1 MNSSPDNPAVALD
14 EVSKLY
20 GRFAALRMVSG
31 EFAAGRLYLILGEN
45 GAGKSTLLRVI
56 AGLIEPS
63 HGKLTILGSSDR
75 NAVKPQ
81 LGYMAHASML
91 YDELSG
97 RENLAY
103 FAELYG
109 IRDRAICDQAIRTVG
124 LDPALERR
132 VGQYSQGM
140 RQRLSLARAILNDP
154 RILLLD
160 EPFSNVD
167 VGSAQGDDALARFN
181 ARFRQ
186 DHLSGHT
193 STGVAGRRCRRER
206 LHVVRTRD
214 RTRRSAHVVEREAQ
228 R

>member
-1 MNSSPDNPAVALD
+1 VTSSLNNPAVALD

-20 GRFAALRMVSG
+20 GRFAALRMITG

-45 GAGKSTLLRVI
+45 GAGKSTLLRVL
-56 AGLIEPS
+56 AGLIHPS
-63 HGKLTILGSSDR
+63 RGKLTILGSPDHKT
-75 NAVKPQ
+75 VKSQ

-109 IRDRAICDQAIRTVG
+109 IRDHAICDQAMQTVG
-124 LDPALERR
+124 LDPSLERR

-167 VGSAQGDDALARFN
+167 ISSAREMTRLLGAMRDSGKTIFLVTHQPAL
-181 ARFRQ
+181 
-186 DHLSGHT
+186 LE
-193 STGVAGRRCRRER
+193 GVADDSVYMSGGRVIER
-206 LHVVRTRD
+206 VDH
-214 RTRRSAHVVEREAQ
+214 RSSSLEAN